1 MEGKG
6 VNPQGV
12 TVKEKQDRD
21 SDQEFKL
28 FCSILN
34 RIKYKKILLCL
45 IINEEESKHSRRC
58 VWEQQE

>member
-34 RIKYKKILLCL
+34 RIKDTNSLVLDYK
-45 IINEEESKHSRRC
+45 
-58 VWEQQE
+58 